1 MKSMLP
7 LSVLISGILLL
18 GLGSCSQIE
27 PGGDRPN
34 PNPSTSIQASS
45 ESPSDAALVSPTA
58 VSEVS
63 TNSQANNQADTRL
76 NYQADGQPANQTEA
90 QTNSA
95 ATPEPVATVS
105 ATLYTADS
113 ECESFVSEEIQLP
126 SDQPVTAAVSK
137 VLQAQTSSDFDLSGF
152 RVSVDKGV
160 ATVDLRLVPG
170 SPRRIT
176 SLSTCEQFALFGGL
190 RETLTRNTQ
199 WQIKSV
205 RFLERGVA
213 IAR

>member
-1 MKSMLP
+1 MKSILP

-18 GLGSCSQIE
+18 GLGGCSQIA
-27 PGGDRPN
+27 PGGDRPIPN
-34 PNPSTSIQASS
+34 PNASIQASS
-45 ESPSDAALVSPTA
+45 ESPSDAALASPSA
-58 VSEVS
+58 ISEVS
-63 TNSQANNQADTRL
+63 TNRQSNNQTETGL
-76 NYQADGQPANQTEA
+76 NGQADGQADSQTEP
-90 QTNSA
+90 QTDSA
-95 ATPEPVATVS
+95 APPEPVATVS

-126 SDQPVTAAVSK
+126 ADQPITAAVSK

-170 SPRRIT
+170 SSRRIT

>member
-1 MKSMLP
+1 MKSILP
-7 LSVLISGILLL
+7 LSVLVSGILLL
-18 GLGSCSQIE
+18 GLGGCSQIE
-27 PGGDRPN
+27 PGGSPI
-34 PNPSTSIQASS
+34 PNPSPSIQASS
-45 ESPSDAALVSPTA
+45 ESPSDAALASPTV

-63 TNSQANNQADTRL
+63 TNSQSGDQAGTRL
-76 NYQADGQPANQTEA
+76 NGQADSQPDSQTETP
-90 QTNSA
+90 TNSA

-126 SDQPVTAAVSK
+126 ADQPITAAVSK
-137 VLQAQTSSDFDLSGF
+137 VLQAQNSSDFDLSGF

>member
-1 MKSMLP
+1 MKSILP
-7 LSVLISGILLL
+7 LSVLVSGILLL

-27 PGGDRPN
+27 PGGDPI
-34 PNPSTSIQASS
+34 PNPSASIQASP
-45 ESPSDAALVSPTA
+45 ESPSDAALASPTA

-63 TNSQANNQADTRL
+63 INSQSDNPADTRL
-76 NYQADGQPANQTEA
+76 NSQADSQPDSQTGP

-105 ATLYTADS
+105 ATLYMADS
-113 ECESFVSEEIQLP
+113 ECASFVSEEIQLP
-126 SDQPVTAAVSK
+126 ADQPVTAAVSK
-137 VLQAQTSSDFDLSGF
+137 VLQAQNSSDFDLSGF

-160 ATVDLRLVPG
+160 ATVELRLVPG